1 MIRKSMPT
9 GNDPTGGN
17 RFSVAT
23 NADRVCA
30 EIMRKG

>member
-17 RFSVAT
+17 RFSAAT